1 MNKDIEI
8 SNSSKNDVSLI
19 HIKGDV
25 TAISGEAIEKAYQKV
40 SADGAKKILLC
51 FNAESYINSGGIAI
65 LVGIAAESKENSQ
78 TIRMT
83 GLSSHFQK
91 IFHMVGLTKYT
102 EIFPSEELALEGFY

>member
-8 SNSSKNDVSLI
+8 LLSNKDDVSI
-19 HIKGDV
+19 IRIKGDI

-51 FNAESYINSGGIAI
+51 FNTESYINSGGIAI
-65 LVGIAAESKENSQ
+65 LIGIAAESKENSQ

-102 EIFPSEELALEGFY
+102 EIFSSDELALKDF

>member
-19 HIKGDV
+19 RIKGDV
-25 TAISGEAIEKAYQKV
+25 TAITGEAIEKAYQKV

-51 FNAESYINSGGIAI
+51 FDRESYINSGGIAI
-65 LVGIAAESKENSQ
+65 LIGIAAESKEKSQ
-78 TIRMT
+78 IIRIT
-83 GLSSHFQK
+83 GLSDHFQK

-102 EIFPSEELALEGFY
+102 EIFPSEELALKGF